1 MEFFVQNSNNGKIII
16 TITYRYFYKLL
27 DFIENLETYD
37 IIFIT
42 VDKYPFSACNKAL
55 NKNGTYLNVGRPMKS
70 ISMVWTSLISSKKVV
85 VGKNSPETA
94 EALIT
99 LKRLVEEGHLQIV
112 IDRKFSMDQIVEAHR
127 YVDKG
132 HKKGNVVITVNEEVC

>member
-1 MEFFVQNSNNGKIII
+1 
-16 TITYRYFYKLL
+16 
-27 DFIENLETYD
+27 
-37 IIFIT
+37 
-42 VDKYPFSACNKAL
+42 
-55 NKNGTYLNVGRPMKS
+55 
-70 ISMVWTSLISSKKVV
+70 MVWTSLISSKKVV

-99 LKRLVEEGHLQIV
+99 LKRLVEEGDLQVV

-132 HKKGNVVITVNEEVC
+132 HKKGNVANHSK